1 MLERESQSTQA
12 AEEHEPSPAI
22 EGSERRI
29 IRIPAAPSVTRSIV
43 NKVAIKDGD
52 LFFLTNRDGNVPL
65 TRNHGFGLYYHD
77 CRYLNGYELKLA
89 GATYTPLAATAE
101 HDFMAIFQFS
111 NSDIITQGNRMILAE
126 RISVEWERLIDSPN
140 LALRDVLTFHNY
152 EFNQEI
158 EFPVSLTLRSDFE
171 DIFVVRGMLPPQM
184 GELQEPVWE
193 DGVLS
198 FVYHGADNRYRSLS
212 AHFSPA
218 PTTTNG
224 TTATFQLKL
233 QPQESKQF
241 KITLVVAESTDPAQ
255 VQPKPLPQPNLKQYK
270 AWLHRMS
277 NEWMENQTQVQ
288 SDSLLLNK
296 IMYRS
301 LRDLHMMKNTID
313 HQAYFSCGLPWFNTV
328 FGRDNLVI
336 AIQSLAYDPKAAEQV
351 LRILA
356 HYQGKRVDPWRD
368 EQPGKILHE
377 LRVGELTNLNVLPY
391 SPYYGAIDSTPLF
404 LALVGLHAAWT
415 GDLTLFHELH
425 DNIELALS
433 WLATY
438 GDLNGDGFIDYQ
450 TTSARGLANQGW
462 KDSGDAIVNADGS
475 LAQPPIALVEI
486 QGYVYLAKV
495 LLADLFERA
504 GEPDRAGQLRTEAAA
519 LREKFNRDFWLE
531 DKGFYALALQQ
542 DGKPAAVL
550 SSNPG
555 QALWTGIAEPVKARR
570 TVEALMRGEMFNGWG
585 VRTLSAK
592 ELRYNPVGYHLGTV
606 WPHDNSIIVAGFR
619 RYGFDDESCRI
630 FSGIT
635 EAALDFDIY
644 RLPELFA
651 GYEREEYDTPVHYPV
666 ACSPQGW
673 SAGSIPFMLH
683 SLLGLIPEAFDHR
696 LRIVRPTLPNFVNA
710 IELHRLRVGTAQ
722 VDLRFKRTTK
732 GVTVNPLNVRG
743 QLEIVVESKSANR
756 RQPSKD

>member
-1 MLERESQSTQA
+1 MLEKESQPAQGAEDHEA
-12 AEEHEPSPAI
+12 AAAAGISEP
-22 EGSERRI
+22 EI
-29 IRIPAAPSVTRSIV
+29 IRVPAAPSVTRSIAD
-43 NKVAIKDGD
+43 KVAIKDGD

-89 GATYTPLAATAE
+89 DTTYTSLAATAE
-101 HDFMAIFQFS
+101 HDFMAIFQFA
-111 NSDIITQGNRMILAE
+111 NSDIIIRGRRMILAE
-126 RISVEWERLIDSPN
+126 RLSVEWERLIDNPS

-184 GELQEPVWE
+184 GEIQEPVWQ

-198 FVYHGADNRYRSLS
+198 LVYHGADNRYRSLS
-212 AHFSPA
+212 VHFSPA
-218 PTTTNG
+218 PTATNG
-224 TTATFQLKL
+224 TTATYQVTL
-233 QPQESKQF
+233 QPQESKQV
-241 KITLVVAESTDPAQ
+241 KITLVVAESTDLAQ
-255 VQPKPLPQPNLKQYK
+255 VQPKPLPEPNLKQYK
-270 AWLHRMS
+270 AWLHRLS

-313 HQAYFSCGLPWFNTV
+313 NYEYFSCGLPWFNTV

-336 AIQSLAYDPKAAEQV
+336 AIQTLAYDPKAAEQV

-425 DNIELALS
+425 DNIELALE
-433 WLATY
+433 WLAKY

-450 TTSARGLANQGW
+450 TVSARGLANQGW

-475 LAQPPIALVEI
+475 LARSPIALVEI

-495 LLADLFERA
+495 LLADLFERI
-504 GEPDRAGQLRTEAAA
+504 GEPDRARQLRIEADA
-519 LREKFNRDFWLE
+519 LRKKFNHDFWLE

-542 DGKPAAVL
+542 NGEPAAVL

-555 QALWTGIAEPVKARR
+555 QALWTGITDPDKARR
-570 TVEALMRGEMFNGWG
+570 TVEALMRSEMFSGWG
-585 VRTLSAK
+585 IRTLSAK
-592 ELRYNPVGYHLGTV
+592 ELRYNPVSYHLGTV
-606 WPHDNSIIVAGFR
+606 WPHDNSIIMAGFR
-619 RYGFDDESCRI
+619 RYGFDNESCRI
-630 FSGIT
+630 FSGIV
-635 EAALDFDIY
+635 EAALQFDIY

-651 GYEREEYDTPVHYPV
+651 GFEREGYDTPVHYPV

-673 SAGSIPFMLH
+673 SAGAIPFMLQ
-683 SLLGLIPEAFDHR
+683 SLLGLIPEAFEHR
-696 LRIVRPTLPNFVNA
+696 LRIVRPVLPSFVNE
-710 IELHRLRVGTAQ
+710 IELRGLRVGDARA
-722 VDLRFKRTTK
+722 DLRFKRTAK
-732 GVTVNPLNVRG
+732 GVTVNTLDVRG
-743 QLEIVVESKSANR
+743 QLNIVVESKSANG
-756 RQPSKD
+756 RQQPKS